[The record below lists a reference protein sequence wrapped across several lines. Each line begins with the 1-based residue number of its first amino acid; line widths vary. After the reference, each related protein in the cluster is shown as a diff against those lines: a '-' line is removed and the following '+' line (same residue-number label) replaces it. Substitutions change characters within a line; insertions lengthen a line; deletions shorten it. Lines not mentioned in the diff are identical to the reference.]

1 MFRFQHLS
9 GYVGPW
15 CSSKSLEAD
24 EKKQEENKGLMGSH
38 FAYLNQVTTFA
49 FLRLCIVPAP
59 RSQGSPHL
67 GSIGS
72 VNQQIRTM
80 RISKIEFLCLCTP
93 VLRSRA
99 KGNRTKGAWFRF
111 PHQGWVGSL
120 AEQGQESEDIAV
132 AKSPWASYFPSQT
145 PDFTVWM
152 IWHSTTESVYWA
164 PVISSLLRMVENTQ
178 K

>member
-1 MFRFQHLS
+1 MFLKIPGGRWKETGGEQGLDGLPFCLS
-9 GYVGPW
+9 EPSYDI
-15 CSSKSLEAD
+15 CFFET
-24 EKKQEENKGLMGSH
+24 M
-38 FAYLNQVTTFA
+38 Y
-49 FLRLCIVPAP
+49 IVPAP
-59 RSQGSPHL
+59 HSQGSPHL
-67 GSIGS
+67 GSTGS
-72 VNQQIRTM
+72 VNQQIRTIK
-80 RISKIEFLCLCTP
+80 ISKIELLCLCTP
-93 VLRSRA
+93 ALRSRA